1 MNIPENF
8 DRWMFDYKEGN
19 LSGAEMDSFE
29 NFLVQHPQFEVEAD
43 AWNNAFVENEAFTY
57 PSADMLHKE
66 NRFTAGWVGW
76 SAAAAVVFFLLGSTY
91 LVYNVSNNDSIDTSS
106 QFSENNTIAPS
117 QNANANQFNTDSK
130 GAMDLENNYTYHSF
144 NDGAL
149 ANQLVANNFNQ
160 NNDNNGVSY
169 ANQANIGN
177 GNGNNRN
184 AGNQNDLIA
193 ANVSNNGN
201 TPLNNEYAD
210 FSSVNPDVMNSGAI
224 NDVLNKFEDGG
235 LAAGYK
241 SNPEIQDLGFDV
253 AKTESYD
260 FGSWQNKMKRFWNKV
275 EDAFDVPPTNLT
287 NLRDPDILI
296 PNSSVLSFNPG
307 FVGGLNSPRF
317 ELNYRNQW
325 LGTNQNS
332 QNMTMS
338 FDTYL
343 RKMKGGVGVI
353 ANVKDYNDG
362 QYNDYNFSLIY
373 SPKILLGKNI
383 VFEPAMKITMGVL
396 NANGSK
402 LTPEGQLEIERGRI
416 LDTPAEPQM
425 NGQQKYWYKDVGAGF
440 MINSEKFYAGF
451 SIDNLNRHFEN
462 VYNKEGY
469 ATPTATPLMMNGI
482 VGIDF
487 ENDPVNGKKT
497 ISASPF
503 LAYQQYANRQEIW
516 AGANLRFGFFTLG
529 GSMSNKKDFTAS
541 AGLKFEKFKVIYQYD
556 HTYSVLMGGQVG
568 SHNIGIRF
576 NGALKK

>member
-29 NFLVQHPQFEVEAD
+29 NFLVQHPEFELEAD
-43 AWNNAFVENEAFTY
+43 AWNNAFVQNEAFTY
-57 PSADMLHKE
+57 PNADALQKE
-66 NRFTAGWVGW
+66 NRFAAGWVGW

-91 LVYNVSNNDSIDTSS
+91 LVYNVSGNNTIDTSS
-106 QFSENNTIAPS
+106 QFSENNAISPS
-117 QNANANQFNTDSK
+117 QNAISNESNIDSK
-130 GAMDLENNYTYHSF
+130 GIMDLDNTYSYHSF

-149 ANQLVANNFNQ
+149 ANQLVANDFNQ
-160 NNDNNGVSY
+160 HNYNGASNGNQTNNG
-169 ANQANIGN
+169 NQANNGIANNPNSLITGN
-177 GNGNNRN
+177 GSSNG
-184 AGNQNDLIA
+184 
-193 ANVSNNGN
+193 VN
-201 TPLNNEYAD
+201 TPTHEGYID
-210 FSSVNPDVMNSGAI
+210 FTKLNPDGVNTGAV
-224 NDVLNKFEDGG
+224 NDELNKFADNG
-235 LAAGYK
+235 LAAEYN
-241 SNPEIQDLGFDV
+241 SNPELQDLGFDV
-253 AKTESYD
+253 AKTGSYD
-260 FGSWQNKMKRFWNKV
+260 FGSWQNKMKRFWSKV

-307 FVGGLNSPRF
+307 FAGGLNSPRF

-325 LGTNQNS
+325 LGTDHNS

-338 FDTYL
+338 FDSYV
-343 RKMKGGVGVI
+343 RKMKGGIGVI
-353 ANVKDYNDG
+353 ANVKDYNEG

-373 SPKILLGKNI
+373 SPKILFGKNV

-396 NANGSK
+396 NANGAK

-425 NGQQKYWYKDVGAGF
+425 NGQQKYWYKDIGAGF
-440 MINSEKFYAGF
+440 MINADKFYAGF

-503 LAYQQYANRQEIW
+503 VAYQQYSNRQEIW
-516 AGANLRFGFFTLG
+516 AGANLRFGFFTVG
-529 GSMSNKKDFTAS
+529 GSMSHKKDFTAS
-541 AGLKFEKFKVIYQYD
+541 AGFKFEKFKLIYQYD
-556 HTYSVLMGGQVG
+556 HTYSTLMETQVG
-568 SHNIGIRF
+568 SHNIGVRF